1 MNSDLALYNII
12 NYQLIVIAMSESN
25 LLKSKSK
32 ILAFLIA
39 IILGPLGFHNFYLGR
54 WKRGFAQFFLVL
66 ITLGAGLLITYP
78 WAYIEGLLIL
88 IGKYSMG
95 PKPKQA
101 YTDESGIAY
110 LEETKVSAMKEY
122 LIAAFLLS
130 PLIIFS
136 IFTMGVPIIFAI
148 IFYFLVGGLWNVI
161 TRLFIKIILP
171 IYASV
176 FSAGKK
182 FLIRFSEYK
191 IHPTST
197 RPELFRATRKLSITA
212 VFVLFFLISLIAQ
225 SNTGMVTEGNIP
237 DAVICDDGTIE
248 LTGLCDDESVGSTC
262 DAECVMDNTDALDRV
277 VEAYSSVGIIAVL
290 MFSPFITVLIAP
302 ILVLRYSS
310 LSIVDKKTRSMS
322 PIGEKANDLTN
333 VGAGFGALVI
343 FFQTAWRISSAA
355 VQDGDITTGVG
366 YVAMILILT
375 LVFVLMFYPLIWLPM
390 LKFTKAFESHV
401 LKLDNSLV
409 DSKGIEVHQ
418 LIYEDNQLRIMPVQ
432 NNVPAVIQNQTPMT
446 QPISTQMPPQDPENS
461 SSQLPPPRL
470 ESEVLQPPPPMPASG
485 PSLDTPA
492 QSTDENGYEW
502 LLHEG
507 KNYYRFTG
515 SNSPWQEL

>member
-1 MNSDLALYNII
+1 MSDGQQGKKKN
-12 NYQLIVIAMSESN
+12 
-25 LLKSKSK
+25 K

-39 IILGPLGFHNFYLGR
+39 LILGPLGFHNFYLGR
-54 WKRGFAQFFLVL
+54 WKRGFTQFFVVL
-66 ITLGAGLLITYP
+66 ITFGAGLLITIP

-95 PKPKQA
+95 PKPKPA

-110 LEETKVSAMKEY
+110 AEEIKVSAMKEY
-122 LIAAFLLS
+122 LIATFLLS
-130 PLIIFS
+130 PMIILS

-148 IFYFLVGGLWNVI
+148 LFYFLVGGLWNIV
-161 TRLFIKIILP
+161 TRLFIKMILP

-237 DAVICDDGTIE
+237 DAVICDDGTFEIS
-248 LTGLCDDESVGSTC
+248 GICDDESVGTTC
-262 DAECVMDNTDALDRV
+262 DADCVMENTGAIERV
-277 VEAYSSVGIIAVL
+277 MEAYSSYEIILIL
-290 MFSPFITVLIAP
+290 MFSPFITLLIAP

-355 VQDGDITTGVG
+355 VQDGDVTTGVG

-375 LVFVLMFYPLIWLPM
+375 LMFVLMFYPLIWLPM

-418 LIYEDNQLRIMPVQ
+418 LIYDDNQLRIMPVK
-432 NNVPAVIQNQTPMT
+432 NNVPATVQNQIPMP
-446 QPISTQMPPQDPENS
+446 QPVPATA
-461 SSQLPPPRL
+461 SSQLPPPPL
-470 ESEVLQPPPPMPASG
+470 DTGLAQVASPPAPLPAPMQASG
-485 PSLDTPA
+485 PSIDTPA

-502 LLHEG
+502 ILHEG
-507 KNYYRFTG
+507 KNYYRLTA